1 MNKIIGILI
10 ALTLFSCGK
19 KSSQKEDLKNEK
31 LTVITVNYP
40 LFYFAEKIGGNTI
53 DLQYIIPADVD
64 PAFWNPNE
72 SALEIYQSADIILTN
87 GANYAKWMEN
97 VSLPSS
103 RLMNTSSSFENQLIS
118 LKSIPSHNHG
128 PDGEHKH
135 NGYAI
140 TTWLNFKLALKQAE
154 SVRTILV
161 NKIPNEKTALDENFN
176 ELKKDL
182 EDLDEKMTLAASNL
196 SELNLIGSH
205 PVYQYLS
212 KGYKLNIRSVHFE
225 PNEVPTFEQWEQ
237 LTKLLD
243 ASKNNLMLWE
253 DSPNSETVK
262 KLTELNIELR
272 VFNPC
277 ANKPVDGDFLSIMN
291 NNINNLKR

>member
-1 MNKIIGILI
+1 MKKIRGILI

-19 KSSQKEDLKNEK
+19 KSPYKEDFKNEK
-31 LTVITVNYP
+31 MTVITVNYP
-40 LFYFAEKIGGNTI
+40 LFYFAERIGANII

-72 SALEIYQSADIILTN
+72 SALEIYQSADIILAN

-103 RLMNTSSSFENQLIS
+103 KIINTSSTFEDQLIS
-118 LKSIPSHNHG
+118 LKSISSHNHG
-128 PDGEHKH
+128 PDGEHQH
-135 NGYAI
+135 TGYAF

-154 SVRTILV
+154 SVRAILV
-161 NKIPNEKTALDENFN
+161 NKIPDEKMTLDKNFN
-176 ELKKDL
+176 ELKRDL
-182 EDLDEKMTLAASNL
+182 EDLDKKLTLAASNL
-196 SELNLIGSH
+196 SEQNLIGSH

-225 PNEVPTFEQWEQ
+225 PNEVPTNQQWEQ

-253 DSPNSETVK
+253 DSPTSEIEK
-262 KLTELNIELR
+262 KLTELNIEFK

-277 ANKPVDGDFLSIMN
+277 ANKPDASDFLNIMKT
-291 NNINNLKR
+291 NIDLITK